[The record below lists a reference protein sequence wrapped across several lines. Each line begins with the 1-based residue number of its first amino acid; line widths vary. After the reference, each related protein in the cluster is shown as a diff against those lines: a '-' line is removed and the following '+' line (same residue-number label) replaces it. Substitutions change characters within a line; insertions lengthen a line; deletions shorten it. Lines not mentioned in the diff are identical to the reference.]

1 MFVRR
6 KNLMRSSSLLILAA
20 LGAGMAVA
28 TAPVSAQTYDPR
40 YPICKRV
47 NSDAAS
53 IDCYYTTMEQCKEDA
68 RGESAECVVNPYFKT
83 AREEPAAP
91 APAPA
96 RSARH

>member
-20 LGAGMAVA
+20 LGAGMVVS